1 LPVVGRHHPAA
12 PAEEVFHPRQ
22 PVFAEH
28 ELDARRLGRDLLGEV
43 VHGGAEATIDDHGVG
58 ALARLLERV
67 KQALAV
73 VTHRRLPLDGKRD
86 MSSAEKRL
94 GVTWSSPPRSTID
107 GTVIGGR
114 VASRRSISSKR
125 GSLGALPWRT
135 RYEWITTSTKSGL
148 SNDGAVRSNVASSN
162 F

>member
-1 LPVVGRHHPAA
+1 
-12 PAEEVFHPRQ
+12 
-22 PVFAEH
+22 
-28 ELDARRLGRDLLGEV
+28 
-43 VHGGAEATIDDHGVG
+43 
-58 ALARLLERV
+58 
-67 KQALAV
+67 
-73 VTHRRLPLDGKRD
+73 

-162 F
+162 FQVGDHSRQRSEERRVGKECRSRWSPYH